1 MWSFVI
7 ETMTAPITF
16 FRQIWDEL
24 KKVVWP
30 TRAEII
36 RLTGVVI
43 ILSVIMGF
51 YIGGLDYIFSQ
62 AIKII
67 LQ

>member
-16 FRQIWDEL
+16 FKQIWDEL
-24 KKVVWP
+24 KVVVWP
-30 TRAEII
+30 TKAEIF

-43 ILSVIMGF
+43 LISVIMGF

-62 AIKII
+62 AIKVL

>member
-16 FRQIWDEL
+16 FKQIWDEL

-30 TRAEII
+30 TKAEIF

-43 ILSVIMGF
+43 LISVIMGF

-62 AIKII
+62 AIKVL

>member
-1 MWSFVI
+1 
-7 ETMTAPITF
+7 MTAPIIF

-30 TRAEII
+30 TKQEIF

-62 AIKII
+62 AIKIL